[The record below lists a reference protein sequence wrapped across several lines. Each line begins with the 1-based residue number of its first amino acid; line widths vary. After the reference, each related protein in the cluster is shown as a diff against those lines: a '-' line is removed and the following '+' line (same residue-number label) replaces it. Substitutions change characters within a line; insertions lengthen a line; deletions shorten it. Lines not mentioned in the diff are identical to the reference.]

1 MGFLWRNLLGWWA
14 HNISQT
20 KMVAPLSKSYI
31 HNVFLLCT
39 NSNHGIGIK
48 PDQSTNLC
56 GCAAL
61 GNHLSGK
68 ICLAVLFELRFSI
81 SYELELV
88 FLVIQLLT
96 FLEYFFPWHYLRIS
110 YSTCHLGFCCVE
122 IIFSTRIF
130 NRGVLSFAWWMFFW
144 CFSLFFTH
152 INLHIS
158 MISRAISMPYFYLHY
173 LHASKGVSFL
183 P

>member
-1 MGFLWRNLLGWWA
+1 
-14 HNISQT
+14 
-20 KMVAPLSKSYI
+20 MVAPLSKSYI
-31 HNVFLLCT
+31 HNIFLLCS

-56 GCAAL
+56 GCSAL
-61 GNHLSGK
+61 GNLPTHQKLTPGGLSGK
-68 ICLAVLFELRFSI
+68 TCLAVLCELRFSI

-96 FLEYFFPWHYLRIS
+96 FLEHFFPWHYLRIS

-144 CFSLFFTH
+144 CFSFFFTH

-158 MISRAISMPYFYLHY
+158 MISRAISMSYFYLHY
-173 LHASKGVSFL
+173 LHPSKSVSFL